1 MLDATVVAAQ
11 AVPKA
16 NAAPPLRWRWRK
28 GGMGTWWRSRRP
40 TMAPGHRVY
49 AIGDV
54 HGRYDLLAELIFKIA
69 AEQSRLSPARTF
81 LVFLGDLIDRG
92 PQSAKVLKLVR
103 WGGTAQPRAIVLKG
117 NHEEMLVEAWRGDRD
132 ALEGWLE
139 HGGAQTLD
147 SFDEVGCEASPD
159 DGPGRLEA
167 AFDRL
172 RRCVAPDMVEWLDGL
187 PTRWQIGDYAFVHAG
202 VRPGLPLDRQEDA
215 DLLWIR
221 DEFLS
226 YPGPHGAVVVHG
238 HTVSE
243 QVEFRPNRIGIDTGA
258 YRTGRLSALC
268 LWRREQRVIST
279 EAEAVLDLA
288 GLSPH
293 AEPEPVAEAAS

>member
-1 MLDATVVAAQ
+1 
-11 AVPKA
+11 
-16 NAAPPLRWRWRK
+16 
-28 GGMGTWWRSRRP
+28 
-40 TMAPGHRVY
+40 MAPGYRVY

-69 AEQSRLSPARTF
+69 AEQPRLPAARTF

-132 ALEGWLE
+132 ALAGWLE
-139 HGGAQTLD
+139 HGGIETLD
-147 SFDEVGCEASPD
+147 SFDEVGCEAA
-159 DGPGRLEA
+159 PGDLDLHGGHVDEDAWLDA
-167 AFDRL
+167 ALARL
-172 RRCVAPDMVEWLDGL
+172 RRCVPADMVAWLDAL
-187 PTRWQIGDYAFVHAG
+187 PTSWRMGDYAFVHAG

-221 DEFLS
+221 EEFLT
-226 YPGPHGAVVVHG
+226 YPGPHGAVIVHG
-238 HTVSE
+238 HTITDE
-243 QVEFRPNRIGIDTGA
+243 VEFRPNRVGIDTGA

-279 EAEAVLDLA
+279 AAEAVLDLA
-288 GLSPH
+288 ELVP
-293 AEPEPVAEAAS
+293 AEPTS